1 MPSIRKP
8 GTRSTHRCDP
18 LHRRNLPPTQNPDSR
33 LSGFYPPRFSRS
45 ADQTRRRANA
55 YCLGGSH
62 LKYIRRKPTCTAG
75 NNVLYQWVIFM
86 RLKEL
91 GTPANRQNLFSATH
105 RFDLSGNPAMVLSK
119 SRFPSRPT
127 DSQRVSKNP
136 LTSPAYT
143 VEVDLYRPARRSTS
157 FG

>member
-8 GTRSTHRCDP
+8 GTRSTHRYDP
-18 LHRRNLPPTQNPDSR
+18 LHRRNLSPTQNPDSR

-45 ADQTRRRANA
+45 ADQTRRGANA

-62 LKYIRRKPTCTAG
+62 PKYIRRKPTCTAG
-75 NNVLYQWVIFM
+75 NNVLYQSVIFM

-91 GTPANRQNLFSATH
+91 EHRRIGRTSFLQH
-105 RFDLSGNPAMVLSK
+105 IRFDLSGNPAMVLSK

-143 VEVDLYRPARRSTS
+143 VEVDLDRPARRSTS